1 MTRTPMTKLIPLGQ
15 ASPEAL
21 ALTHALSFTRPWAA
35 KDLVELI
42 NGLGALGVAAEAEDG
57 SVDGFV
63 LIRALAGDAEILTL
77 CVAPHAR
84 LLGIGKSL
92 VQAALGLAGGAGA
105 EELWLEVAD
114 YNAAAIALY
123 SGEGFEQSGKRNG
136 YYRRDDGSAIDA
148 LVLKRRLNSSPS

>member
-1 MTRTPMTKLIPLGQ
+1 MSKLIPLNR

-21 ALTHALSFTRPWAA
+21 ALTHALSFRRPWPANELLE
-35 KDLVELI
+35 LV
-42 NGLGALGVAAEAEDG
+42 NGIGALGVAAEAEDG

-63 LIRALAGDAEILTL
+63 LIRAIAGDAEILTL

-84 LLGIGKSL
+84 LLGIGRSL
-92 VQAALGLAGGAGA
+92 VEAALGLAGGAGA

-114 YNAAAIALY
+114 DNAAAVALY
-123 SGEGFEQSGKRNG
+123 RGEGFEQSGKRNG

-148 LVLKRRLNSSPS
+148 LVLRRRLNSSPS